1 MTPHTPNK
9 QFPPFFFSRA
19 AGTLLFI
26 FFPAFFFFSCSN
38 SVWFVGLVGFFLFG
52 FLFCFCYFFCLVGIF
67 VLVFWFFS
75 TKSGTSFRTNCAK
88 QHTQAPSVWGW
99 NSCMAVITSYTWK
112 AKHELCQM
120 VPTGSYI
127 AHILP
132 CILQICR
139 EMGMAGEEQKGFILY
154 PLALVRALQ
163 CNNLTHME
171 TNSK

>member
-1 MTPHTPNK
+1 M
-9 QFPPFFFSRA
+9 
-19 AGTLLFI
+19 LFI
-26 FFPAFFFFSCSN
+26 FFPAFFFFCSN
-38 SVWFVGLVGFFLFG
+38 SVWFVGLGDFFLFWLFVLILVFFLFGWGFFLF
-52 FLFCFCYFFCLVGIF
+52 
-67 VLVFWFFS
+67 VFWVFFN
-75 TKSGTSFRTNCAK
+75 KIRIFFQNK
-88 QHTQAPSVWGW
+88 LYQKHTQVPSVWGW

-139 EMGMAGEEQKGFILY
+139 EMGMAGEEQKGLILY